1 MTSDLASIHGAIE
14 LVAARR
20 ASRVTLSGLRF
31 GERLLPRA
39 SADARQRGVDLRVD
53 RGTQGIAAIVVT
65 TAQG

>member
-14 LVAARR
+14 LVAAHR

-39 SADARQRGVDLRVD
+39 SVDARQRGVTLRVD
-53 RGTQGIAAIVVT
+53 RGSQGIAAIVVT
-65 TAQG
+65 PAQG